1 MNRRRAAMSSAK
13 SEIASSSGALLN
25 RIEVIK
31 FMLLMPRGFLE
42 PVEWRNNRWIIES
55 PEMIK
60 GSKKWRAKNRV
71 RVALST
77 AKPPHS
83 QYIISEPRKGMA
95 ENRLVIT
102 VAPQNDICPQGR
114 TYPKK
119 AVAITKSK
127 IITPISHT
135 SLKL

>member
-1 MNRRRAAMSSAK
+1 M
-13 SEIASSSGALLN
+13 
-25 RIEVIK
+25 V
-31 FMLLMPRGFLE
+31 
-42 PVEWRNNRWIIES
+42 
-55 PEMIK
+55 
-60 GSKKWRAKNRV
+60 
-71 RVALST
+71 LSI
-77 AKPPHS
+77 AKPPYS
-83 QYIISEPRKGMA
+83 QHTTSKPRKGMA

-127 IITPISHT
+127 IVTPISHT